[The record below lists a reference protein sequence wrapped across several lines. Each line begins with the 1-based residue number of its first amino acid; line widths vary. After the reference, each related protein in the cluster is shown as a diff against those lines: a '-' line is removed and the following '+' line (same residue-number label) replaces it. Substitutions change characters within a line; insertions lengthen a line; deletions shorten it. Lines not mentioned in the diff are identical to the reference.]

1 MIAMEGLTMNMI
13 PTMLRVR
20 RRLRML
26 DSAYMAS
33 EDKQET
39 RTVLQ
44 AQVNELKMLHELL
57 PSTLRGKS
65 WILTM
70 ERHGTW

>member
-44 AQVNELKMLHELL
+44 AQVNELKMIHELL
-57 PSTLRGKS
+57 PSTLREKS
-65 WILTM
+65 WILTI

>member
-39 RTVLQ
+39 RTVVQ
-44 AQVNELKMLHELL
+44 AQVNELKMIHELL
-57 PSTLRGKS
+57 PSTLREKS
-65 WILTM
+65 WILTI

>member
-1 MIAMEGLTMNMI
+1 MNMI

-39 RTVLQ
+39 RTVVQ
-44 AQVNELKMLHELL
+44 AQVNELKMIHELL
-57 PSTLRGKS
+57 PSTLREKS
-65 WILTM
+65 WILTI